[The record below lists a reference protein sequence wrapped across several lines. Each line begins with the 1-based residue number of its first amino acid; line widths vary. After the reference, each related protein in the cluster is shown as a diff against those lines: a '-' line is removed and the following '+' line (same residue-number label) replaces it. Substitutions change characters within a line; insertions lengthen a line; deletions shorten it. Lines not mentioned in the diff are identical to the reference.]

1 MTRSAEEERSAF
13 EKLLGRAPSDFEMA
27 RLVRV
32 RDAMGIRENDALWMV
47 LLVLETYDAEFRR
60 YPALLA
66 AESDQAMERFRQEA
80 RNLAIS
86 ESKRAHRT
94 LADAVATTSLKV
106 ASDKVRVA
114 FWLMMGWALVASA
127 ALAGLCMAA
136 GYVLGSGKAPF
147 WLGERSASEAPALL
161 FAHLVLGAPAGWLVL
176 VGLGVAVP
184 VYWFRRLDGKPPLWQ
199 VIGLVGLL
207 VVALLILISLFA

>member
-1 MTRSAEEERSAF
+1 MTRSPDDVRSAY

-32 RDAMGIRENDALWMV
+32 REALGIRENDALWMV
-47 LLVLETYDAEFRR
+47 LLVLESYDAEFRR

-66 AESDQAMERFRQEA
+66 AETERCIEKFRHQAGE
-80 RNLAIS
+80 LAVS
-86 ESKRAHRT
+86 ETKRAQRT
-94 LADAVATTSLKV
+94 LAEAVASTSLKV

-114 FWLMMGWALVASA
+114 FWLMMGWAMVASCV
-127 ALAGLCMAA
+127 LAGLSMAA
-136 GYVLGSGKAPF
+136 GYVMGSGRAPF
-147 WLGERSASEAPALL
+147 WLGEHSSGNAPALL

-176 VGLGVAVP
+176 IGLGVAVS

-199 VIGLVGLL
+199 VAGLVGLL
-207 VVALLILISLFA
+207 VVALLILISLFV